1 LIITAPDEDIPI
13 MLSRADSLLR
23 YLDIEMGRFSE
34 TGQLHRLNTDHG
46 IPAETE
52 LGRLIILSDSLVKAT
67 SGWFDPTMGIVS
79 LVWGF
84 PGAES
89 LPESQAIEEA
99 MEYTGWETVVDIGD
113 DFIFSEPGSYLD
125 FGAVAKGWAVD
136 RTYLML
142 REMGASECLVEVG
155 GEIRC
160 GSSTGRMWN
169 LGVRHPRQEELL
181 GILSITE
188 GAVATSG
195 DYECYFVEDG
205 VRYSHLLD
213 RNTGY
218 PSNNAAGATVVAE
231 NCAIADAMATAA
243 AVAGPDN
250 AGEFPRDLYTGMIIV
265 TETHEGVCEVH
276 EFGDVPWGR

>member
-1 LIITAPDEDIPI
+1 

-23 YLDIEMGRFSE
+23 HLDSELGRFSE
-34 TGQLHRLNTDHG
+34 TGELHRLNTGHR

-52 LGRLIILSDSLVKAT
+52 LGRLILLSDTLVKAT

-84 PGAES
+84 PEAGT
-89 LPESQAIEEA
+89 LPDSELIEEA
-99 MEYTGWETVVDIGD
+99 MEYTGWETMVNIQGD
-113 DFIFSEPGSYLD
+113 LISTEPGVYLD
-125 FGAVAKGWAVD
+125 FGAIAKGWAVD

-142 REMGASECLVEVG
+142 REMGAEECLVEVG

-160 GSSTGRMWN
+160 GSSTGRTWN
-169 LGVRHPRQEELL
+169 LGVRHPRKEQLA

-195 DYECYFVEDG
+195 DYECYFIENG
-205 VRYSHLLD
+205 IRYSHLLD

-218 PSNNAAGATVVAE
+218 PSGNAAGATEVAE
-231 NCAIADAMATAA
+231 KCATADAMATAA
-243 AVAGPDN
+243 AVAGPEG
-250 AGEFPRDLYTGMIIV
+250 ARGFPEDVYTCMIIITENQDGV
-265 TETHEGVCEVH
+265 CETHEYGE
-276 EFGDVPWGR
+276 VPWGR